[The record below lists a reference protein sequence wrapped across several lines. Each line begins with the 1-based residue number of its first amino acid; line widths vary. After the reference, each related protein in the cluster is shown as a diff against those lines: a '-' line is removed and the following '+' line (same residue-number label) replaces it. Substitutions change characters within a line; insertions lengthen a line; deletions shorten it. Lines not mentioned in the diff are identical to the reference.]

1 MKSDYHQ
8 NQNAMKDKS
17 KIGKYDKKLDRDY
30 TKEDWD
36 LEHGKKGKY
45 NPASYYNC
53 PPGQTYN
60 TVDQKCE

>member
-17 KIGKYDKKLDRDY
+17 KIGKHDKKLGRDY
-30 TKEDWD
+30 TQ
-36 LEHGKKGKY
+36 GKY